1 MSFYKNKKEENYD
14 NKFKAT
20 LWITLHCKLSVILLF
35 VWIQYLPV
43 EMKGKPLYSGIL
55 QTKGKI
61 KLYSCEYVHI
71 CMNHK
76 TQFCKQNR
84 MESGDTNWGAPGN
97 VLSMCSKVSE
107 TSFEF
112 RNIAL
117 YFFFAGFIFICNM
130 QKTPVNLLLAPSEN
144 KSTKSPNGRNLSK
157 WTFCCK
163 YRNWVAPNWFS
174 KLMWTILP

>member
-1 MSFYKNKKEENYD
+1 MSFYKNKKEENYH

-76 TQFCKQNR
+76 TQFYKQNR

-117 YFFFAGFIFICNM
+117 YFFFPLVSYLFAICKKTQLICCWHLVRISQ
-130 QKTPVNLLLAPSEN
+130 QKAPTVE
-144 KSTKSPNGRNLSK
+144 T
-157 WTFCCK
+157 
-163 YRNWVAPNWFS
+163 
-174 KLMWTILP
+174 

>member
-14 NKFKAT
+14 SKFKAT

-117 YFFFAGFIFICNM
+117 YFFFRWFHIHLQYVKKTQLICCWHLVRISQ
-130 QKTPVNLLLAPSEN
+130 QKAPTVE
-144 KSTKSPNGRNLSK
+144 T
-157 WTFCCK
+157 
-163 YRNWVAPNWFS
+163 
-174 KLMWTILP
+174 